1 MKPMI
6 TVKKDDLDRVS
17 IDSLRH
23 MHQYFGHF
31 NFKRFGLVPLN
42 HVSGKQSNIVPPE
55 ELSKKNNGG
64 IDVVFGTIKSYYF
77 IPEDIFRNYLILR
90 LTQRVDEV
98 YV

>member
-31 NFKRFGLVPLN
+31 NFKRFGLVPLY
-42 HVSGKQSNIVPPE
+42 HVSGKQTNIVPPE

-64 IDVVFGTIKSYYF
+64 IDVVFDTIETLSCIPSYV
-77 IPEDIFRNYLILR
+77 FRTYLILR
-90 LTQRVDEV
+90 SIDRGS
-98 YV
+98 

>member
-6 TVKKDDLDRVS
+6 TVKKDDLDKVS
-17 IDSLRH
+17 IDCLRH

-90 LTQRVDEV
+90 LTDQRDVA
-98 YV
+98 YL

>member
-31 NFKRFGLVPLN
+31 NFKRFGLVPLY
-42 HVSGKQSNIVPPE
+42 HVSGKKSNIVPPE

-64 IDVVFGTIKSYYF
+64 IDVVFDTIESYYF
-77 IPEDIFRNYLILR
+77 IPEDTFRNYLILR